1 MTEIITSRL
10 TVRNTVA
17 ADWRDIGKIWED
29 FGKSEFAKYDIPHST
44 DEKEVRERVARWEKA
59 NANADTEH
67 QFFSVCLGARVIGY
81 AAFNKHDD
89 GYELGY
95 AFSSEFH
102 GKGYAK
108 ESISAILDFFKS
120 CGVKRI
126 FAGTALNNTPSVKL
140 LTALA
145 FEMTGTEKVSFYKD
159 ENGQPIFFDGGVFE
173 LAL

>member
-1 MTEIITSRL
+1 MTEIRTLRL

-17 ADWRDIGKIWED
+17 ADWRDIREIWAD

-44 DEKEVRERVARWEKA
+44 DEKEVRERIVRWEKA
-59 NANADTEH
+59 NDSVEH
-67 QFFSVCLGARVIGY
+67 QFFSVCLGEKVIGY
-81 AAFNKHDD
+81 ASFNKHED

-108 ESISAILDFFKS
+108 ESISALLDFFKNR
-120 CGVKRI
+120 GVKRI

-140 LTALA
+140 LSALG

-159 ENGQPIFFDGGVFE
+159 ENGQPIFFDGGAFE
-173 LAL
+173 LKL